1 MGGFEGKRG
10 NSDSNGFKTPR
21 ACFLLRRDVLPEV
34 YAPETLRRIR
44 ERADVADVVVDTDH
58 WRDFR
63 EILAGCEVIFSGW
76 SAPLMDREFLN
87 TAPNLRAIFYAAGSI
102 RYFVTPEMWS
112 RGIRVTSAYAM
123 NGIPVS
129 EYTVGAILL
138 ALKRFWHFSRE
149 TRKLRSFP
157 IRRTVTGAYGAR
169 VGLVSY
175 GTIARLVRERLR
187 LFDVEVLVYDPLLTP
202 EEAEAEM
209 VTRHSMKALFAQSDV
224 VSVHAPVL
232 KETVRSI
239 GKEHFDLL
247 RPSATL
253 INTARGQVLKE
264 EELVAFLRDRPDV
277 QAILDVSDPEPPVK
291 DSPLYDLPNVALTP
305 HIAGSL
311 GRECHRMGAAM
322 ADEYERYLA
331 GKPLEWELT
340 EDRVAV
346 MA

>member
-1 MGGFEGKRG
+1 M
-10 NSDSNGFKTPR
+10 
-21 ACFLLRRDVLPEV
+21 
-34 YAPETLRRIR
+34 
-44 ERADVADVVVDTDH
+44 ADVVVDTDR

-63 EILAGCEVIFSGW
+63 EILGESEVLFSGW
-76 SAPLMDREFLN
+76 SAPVMNREFLDA
-87 TAPNLRAIFYAAGSI
+87 APKLRAIFYAAGSI
-102 RYFVTPEMWS
+102 RYFVTPAMWE

-149 TRKLRSFP
+149 TRRLRSFP
-157 IRRTVTGAYGAR
+157 IHRPVTGAYGAK

-187 LFDVEVLVYDPLLTP
+187 PFDLEVLVYDPLLTR
-202 EEAEAEM
+202 EEADAEK
-209 VTRHSMKALFAQSDV
+209 VTRLSLKALFAESDV

-232 KETVRSI
+232 EETVRSI
-239 GKEHFDLL
+239 GKEHFEVL

-253 INTARGQVLKE
+253 INTARGALLKE

-291 DSPLYDLPNVALTP
+291 ESPLYDLPNVALTP

-311 GRECHRMGAAM
+311 GPECHRMGAAM

-331 GKPLEWELT
+331 GLPLKWELT
-340 EDRVAV
+340 EERVAV